1 MRFSSLLVAAFLL
14 VSAILLAQH
23 SAGAGASSS
32 AGSASSGAS
41 HSAAVSTS
49 SSSSSVSH
57 SSSSSPSHV
66 AHASGGAPH
75 QRFPPNRHPQVRH
88 PPRSIPSRKKEV
100 FAPFSAILSRSRCRL
115 RRRNS
120 IVHVGKSPARFV
132 RREAPATVDAVS
144 RLTCVNPAS
153 IGMALPAVCSICRTK
168 IAVPWPPAWR
178 SRSSGCVPWLVPSS
192 KLVPV
197 IPTARNAAICEPNPP
212 AKACCMNNCEDNTS
226 SVCCTPAP
234 TRFVPASTP
243 AIPGRR
249 SCSTSSLA
257 GELAF
262 AGRSEGFPR
271 EASLPSSPVR
281 TQWTVSRTSN
291 RLQCSPPEMTAS
303 NGSRTALEDSDHG
316 NDGNS

>member
-23 SAGAGASSS
+23 SAVAGASSS

-75 QRFPPNRHPQVRH
+75 PTLSTKSAPTSPASTAKH
-88 PPRSIPSRKKEV
+88 SSRKKEV

-120 IVHVGKSPARFV
+120 SVHVGKSPARFV
-132 RREAPATVDAVS
+132 RRQGLTVDAVVETHVCQPGQYWNGLACGVQYLPNEDCRALAA
-144 RLTCVNPAS
+144 RLAQQEQRMRSLVGAQQQ
-153 IGMALPAVCSICRTK
+153 ACSSDPDSAECGNLRTQS
-168 IAVPWPPAWR
+168 AGESVLHEQLRRQYEQCLLHAR
-178 SRSSGCVPWLVPSS
+178 SYAFRSSFHAGDPWS
-192 KLVPV
+192 
-197 IPTARNAAICEPNPP
+197 
-212 AKACCMNNCEDNTS
+212 
-226 SVCCTPAP
+226 
-234 TRFVPASTP
+234 
-243 AIPGRR
+243 R